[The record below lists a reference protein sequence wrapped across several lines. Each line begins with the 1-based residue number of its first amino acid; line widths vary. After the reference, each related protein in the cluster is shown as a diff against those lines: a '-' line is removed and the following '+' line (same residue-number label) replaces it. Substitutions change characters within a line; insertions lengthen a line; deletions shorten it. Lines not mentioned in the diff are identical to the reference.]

1 MMVAGVIAG
10 AVLLNMTLKKIDSRL
25 TTITLSAK

>member
-1 MMVAGVIAG
+1 MMVAGEIAG